1 MLLGNLKR
9 VQGKIQI
16 SGKISFF
23 PEKLFFLK
31 DTVKENIRFFN
42 RNISN
47 MEIEE
52 IYNEFGLNI
61 DLRFE
66 NDLNTM
72 IDDESK
78 FTKSVLKRIC
88 LARCL
93 SSDADIYMLDNPFED
108 LSDEYQQVVERRL
121 RFLQDKS
128 KTIILSSRH
137 LFASSK
143 NDLILIL

>member
-66 NDLNTM
+66 NELNTM

-93 SSDADIYMLDNPFED
+93 SSDADIYILDNPFED
-108 LSDEYQQVVERRL
+108 LSD
-121 RFLQDKS
+121 
-128 KTIILSSRH
+128 
-137 LFASSK
+137 
-143 NDLILIL
+143 

>member
-47 MEIEE
+47 IEIEE

-66 NDLNTM
+66 NELNTM

-93 SSDADIYMLDNPFED
+93 SSDADIYILDNPFED

>member
-66 NDLNTM
+66 NELNTM

-93 SSDADIYMLDNPFED
+93 SSDADIYILDNPFED

>member
-47 MEIEE
+47 IEIEE

-66 NDLNTM
+66 NELNTM

-93 SSDADIYMLDNPFED
+93 SSDADIYILDNPFED

-143 NDLILIL
+143 NDYILIL

>member
-93 SSDADIYMLDNPFED
+93 SSDADIYILDNPFED